1 MIKWDNE
8 LCLFTPEELSAIT
21 PGTRLVDINGNFVLA
36 SNQLDKDTRFG
47 YTAYG
52 ITEQMAKEQGLENEF
67 LIWLIKND

>member
-1 MIKWDNE
+1 MIRWDSE
-8 LCLFTPEELSAIT
+8 LWLFTPEELSKIET
-21 PGTRLVDINGNFVLA
+21 GTTLKDINGNLIIA
-36 SNQLDKDTRFG
+36 SDQLDKDTRFG